1 MHEPRE
7 LHGSSTGLH
16 WYRKVFLASLSSHLA
31 AAAQPLV
38 SPDSE
43 VSAVTTTVHP
53 NYEHI

>member
-1 MHEPRE
+1 MHEPQE
-7 LHGSSTGLH
+7 LHGSNIGLYR
-16 WYRKVFLASLSSHLA
+16 YRKVFLASLLNYLA

-43 VSAVTTTVHP
+43 VSAVATTVHL